1 MFRLTHNGPHGTRRD
16 WLRVGALSCLGATAL
31 RANAVT
37 TPKRAKHVIVLF
49 LMGGPPQ
56 HSTWDPKPNAPSNVR
71 GEFGPMSTA
80 VPGIQICSLFPHV
93 AKVADKLCFL
103 RAVSTDDNAHSS
115 SGYAMLTGVPHAP
128 KNAENVNPGAPNDW
142 PTLGGLVRKL
152 AGDRGGLPGAV
163 RLPMRVFN
171 TDQSVWPGQD
181 AGFLGRSA
189 DPWLLRC
196 EPNAP
201 AVRVPEF
208 AMDAN
213 VSPDRFSERRDLL
226 KRLDRDLAGLTAT
239 SLQSQAFD
247 LLTSANARAAFD
259 LTKETDAT
267 RDRYGRTHFGQ
278 SCLLARRLTE
288 AGVPFVH
295 VNWYRAPDEPPDN
308 PCWDSHTDESKRLK
322 EVLAPPADRALA
334 ALIGDLHERGRLD
347 DTLVLAL
354 SEFGRTPKFN
364 ARAGRDHWGHC
375 FSVALSGG
383 GVRGGMVYGSS
394 DPAGAYPLDGR
405 VWPQDLTA
413 TVLHLLGHDPAA
425 EIRDIQNRP
434 IPASR
439 GDVLTKILT

>member
-1 MFRLTHNGPHGTRRD
+1 MFRLSHRGFDGTRRD
-16 WLRVGALSCLGATAL
+16 WLRVGALSCLGATGL
-31 RANAVT
+31 RASAVT

-56 HSTWDPKPNAPSNVR
+56 HSTWDPKPNAPANVR
-71 GEFGPMSTA
+71 GDFGPMATK
-80 VPGIQICSLFPHV
+80 VPGLQICSLFPHV
-93 AKVADKLCFL
+93 AKIADKLCFL
-103 RAVSTDDNAHSS
+103 RAVTTDDNAHSS

-181 AGFLGRSA
+181 AGFLGRAA

-208 AMDAN
+208 ALDETVPPN
-213 VSPDRFSERRDLL
+213 RFSDRRDLL
-226 KRLDRDLAGLTAT
+226 KKLDRDLAT
-239 SLQSQAFD
+239 SGLQSQAFD

-259 LTKETDAT
+259 LTKESDAT
-267 RDRYGRTHFGQ
+267 RDRYGRSHFGQ

-295 VNWYRAPDEPPDN
+295 VNWYRGPEEPPDN

-322 EVLAPPADRALA
+322 DVLAPTADRAMA
-334 ALIGDLHERGRLD
+334 ALIGDLSERGRLD
-347 DTLVLAL
+347 ETMVLVL

-375 FSVALSGG
+375 FSAALAGG
-383 GVRGGMVYGSS
+383 GVRGGMVYGAS

-405 VWPQDLTA
+405 VLPQDLTA
-413 TVLHLLGHDPAA
+413 TVLHQLGLDPAA
-425 EIRDIQNRP
+425 EIRDNQGRP